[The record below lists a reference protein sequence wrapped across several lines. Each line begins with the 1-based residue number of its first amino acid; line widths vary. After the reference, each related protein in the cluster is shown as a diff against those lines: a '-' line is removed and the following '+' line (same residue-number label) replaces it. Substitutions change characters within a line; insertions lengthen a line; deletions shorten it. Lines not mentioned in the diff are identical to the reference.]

1 MTGELP
7 RTGRSAVGT
16 SWQPTSERTSQAY
29 NCQKRAPAAFNIMLP
44 ATLLQNPDRA
54 KGRLSRAKGQGP
66 IEQGQG
72 PRANVRRMQG
82 QGPTSEGCRAK
93 GQHRRANIRFTGN
106 QQRFSQLPG
115 YLCQLP
121 GYLWS
126 NFRGAFCNLLILKE
140 LFFQVP
146 KSVIWQPNQP
156 FGST

>member
-29 NCQKRAPAAFNIMLP
+29 NCQKQAPAAFNIMLP

-54 KGRLSRAKGQGP
+54 KGRVPPAAGPRAEFRRLQGQGP

-72 PRANVRRMQG
+72 PSS
-82 QGPTSEGCRAK
+82 TIC
-93 GQHRRANIRFTGN
+93 RANIRFPGS

-115 YLCQLP
+115 GLCPTSGGPLC
-121 GYLWS
+121 
-126 NFRGAFCNLLILKE
+126 NFRGAF
-140 LFFQVP
+140 V
-146 KSVIWQPNQP
+146 QPIDFEGINFPSSKINYLAAKQP
-156 FGST
+156 FSST